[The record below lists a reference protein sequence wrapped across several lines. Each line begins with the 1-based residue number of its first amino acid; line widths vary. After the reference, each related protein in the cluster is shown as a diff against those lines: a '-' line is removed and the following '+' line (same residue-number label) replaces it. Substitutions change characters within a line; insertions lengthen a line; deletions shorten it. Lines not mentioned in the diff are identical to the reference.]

1 VTSASLER
9 LPRSVGEV
17 LDRPLAVDPGH
28 DAVVAPDGRLTY
40 AELDTA
46 ADQTAAALHALGVRR
61 RDVVA
66 VSLPNTVDV
75 IVTFHAVLR
84 LGAVWLGINRN
95 LAPPEKDFILADA
108 GARLL
113 LADEH
118 VGSPDC
124 AVVGAA
130 EWKAIGGGDYPR
142 ARPDGTDPAGIAYT
156 SGTTGRP
163 KGVVHSHR
171 NVLLPGAVFAEVRRF
186 GPELRKGDCAALTIL
201 NMQITSTLLVAQTGG
216 TQILIDRLDP
226 PGIAEAVRRE
236 SVNAWFGVPTLLYGL
251 AGSPDVAREDLA
263 TLTDVWTGGTY
274 LAEPVRQAFE
284 AKFGKRVSATYGL
297 TELPTVVTI
306 EDCDDDHPPGS
317 SGPPLPHVIV
327 EIRDDEGSVLPAGD
341 VGEITVK
348 ANRSGPWAGAYTP
361 MLGYLG
367 QPEATA
373 AAVRD
378 GVLYTGDIGEL
389 DERGRLFVRDR
400 RGALILRGGAN
411 VYPAE
416 VERVLLEVA
425 GVCGAA
431 VVGMADDRLGW
442 RVVAAV
448 ELDDGAA
455 IDAET
460 LRRHCAAQLAR
471 YKVPEQWRFG
481 TLPRNAMGKVVRA
494 DVERWFASAED

>member
-1 VTSASLER
+1 MTSGSMQR

-17 LDRPLAVDPGH
+17 LDRPLALNPGG
-28 DAVVAPDGRLTY
+28 DALVARDGRLTY
-40 AELDTA
+40 AELDASVDRTA
-46 ADQTAAALHALGVRR
+46 GALHALGVGRG
-61 RDVVA
+61 DVVA
-66 VSLPNTVDV
+66 VSLPNTSDV
-75 IVTFHAVLR
+75 VITFHAVLR

-95 LAPPEKDFILADA
+95 LAPPEKDFILGDA

-113 LADEH
+113 LADEQ
-118 VGSPDC
+118 VGSSSC
-124 AVVGAA
+124 VVVAPA
-130 EWKAIGGGDYPR
+130 EWRAIGGGNYPR

-171 NVLLPGAVFAEVRRF
+171 NVLLPGAVFAEARGF
-186 GPELRKGDCAALTIL
+186 GAELRKGDCAALTIL
-201 NMQITSTLLVAQTGG
+201 NMQVTSTLLVAQTGG

-226 PGIAEAVRRE
+226 VGVAEWMRRE
-236 SVNAWFGVPTLLYGL
+236 AVNAWFGVPTLLYGL
-251 AGSPDVAREDLA
+251 AASPDVAPEDLA

-284 AKFGKRVSATYGL
+284 TRFGKRVSATYGL

-306 EDCDDDHPPGS
+306 EGREDDHPPGS
-317 SGPPLPHVIV
+317 SGPPLAHVVV
-327 EIRDDEGSVLPAGD
+327 EIRDNDERVLPAGD
-341 VGEITVK
+341 VGEITVR
-348 ANRSGPWAGAYTP
+348 ANPAGPWAGAYTP

-378 GVLYTGDIGEL
+378 GVLYTGDLGEL
-389 DERGRLFVRDR
+389 DGEGRLFVRDR
-400 RGALILRGGAN
+400 RHAVILRGGAN

-416 VERVLLEVA
+416 VERVLLEVD

-448 ELDDGAA
+448 ELGDGAA
-455 IDAET
+455 VDAET
-460 LRRHCAAQLAR
+460 LHSHCATELAR

-481 TLPRNAMGKVVRA
+481 VLPRNAMGKVVRA
-494 DVERWFASAED
+494 DVERWFTTD